1 MDPARDDVKT
11 VAEYIKGN
19 KEISFSVKENHG
31 SLIHGSLADFHPRLV
46 GLTGTEEQVKTACK
60 EYRVYY
66 SAGPADAD
74 NDYIVCIILKCI

>member
-1 MDPARDDVKT
+1 MMSRPLQNILKVTKNSALLLKKT
-11 VAEYIKGN
+11 MVH
-19 KEISFSVKENHG
+19 F
-31 SLIHGSLADFHPRLV
+31 HGSLADFHPRLV

-74 NDYIVCIILKCI
+74 NDYIVCI